1 MDVGKMG
8 YGPATERLVMM
19 LKELS
24 IRTNNGDSDG
34 LECAAREIACVV
46 VDHIKDTH
54 EAFETQ
60 CDTLDIHTVVP
71 AELED
76 AFESISEAYR
86 RQVDLV
92 DEHRIA
98 LAVERKEWN
107 EDRKALESR
116 ISELEAEVTHYKR
129 ILDQRDA
136 KRVEVTTDDATGIQ
150 VTRTTSGV
158 L

>member
-1 MDVGKMG
+1 MDVGK
-8 YGPATERLVMM
+8 
-19 LKELS
+19 
-24 IRTNNGDSDG
+24 I
-34 LECAAREIACVV
+34 
-46 VDHIKDTH
+46 
-54 EAFETQ
+54 
-60 CDTLDIHTVVP
+60 DIHTVVP

-158 L
+158 R